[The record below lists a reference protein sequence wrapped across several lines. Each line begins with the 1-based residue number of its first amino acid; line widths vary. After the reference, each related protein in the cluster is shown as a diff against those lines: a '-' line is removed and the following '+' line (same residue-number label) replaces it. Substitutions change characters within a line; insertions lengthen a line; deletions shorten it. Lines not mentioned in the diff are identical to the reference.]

1 MTKESQQLITS
12 ILAGD
17 NDACERV
24 VKLYSDYVR
33 SILCSIT
40 RLGPVEL
47 DDLQQEVFLRVF
59 TKLFSFRQTSEFST
73 WVYSIARNVGFDYL
87 RKLQQKRNLKL
98 EFHNRLKGLDDDGYS
113 FVFPDETSALD
124 RAIMQEKIDCV
135 FNILT
140 EDQQKLVILR
150 AQGYT
155 YKELAEC
162 FGVSHNTL
170 KVRMF
175 RLRAWL
181 ANRGMVV

>member
-33 SILCSIT
+33 RILCSIT
-40 RLGPVEL
+40 QLAPVDI

-59 TKLFSFRQTSEFST
+59 TKLSGFHRKSELST

-87 RKLQQKRNLKL
+87 RRLQQKRNLKL
-98 EFHNRLKGLDDDGYS
+98 EFRNHLKGLDDDGYS
-113 FVFPDETSALD
+113 FVFPDEISVLD
-124 RAIMQEKIDCV
+124 RAVMQEKIEYV
-135 FNILT
+135 FSILT
-140 EDQQKLVILR
+140 EDQKRLVILR

-155 YKELAEC
+155 YKELGEC
-162 FGVSHNTL
+162 FGVSHNT
-170 KVRMF
+170 
-175 RLRAWL
+175 
-181 ANRGMVV
+181 

>member
-1 MTKESQQLITS
+1 MTKESQQLIVS

-33 SILCSIT
+33 GILCSIT
-40 RLGPVEL
+40 RLGPTEL

-59 TKLFSFRQTSEFST
+59 TKLSGFRKTSELSS

-87 RKLQQKRNLKL
+87 RRLQQKRNLKL
-98 EFHNRLKGLDDDGYS
+98 EFHNHLKGLDDDGYS
-113 FVFPDETSALD
+113 FVFPDEISVLD
-124 RAIMQEKIDCV
+124 RAVMQEKIDYV

-140 EDQQKLVILR
+140 EDQQRLVILR
-150 AQGYT
+150 SQGYT

-181 ANRGMVV
+181 SRKGVTL